1 MCSML
6 KKLKEKV
13 LSGEEISPEEGLQV
27 AQWPD
32 VDELCDA
39 AGEICRAFCGN
50 RVDTCSIINA
60 RSGCCGEDCKWCA
73 QSARFKTGVD
83 EYEMAG
89 IDETLE
95 LARYN
100 DSRGIRRFSL
110 VTSGRKVGQRD
121 MEHFCN
127 MYKRL
132 GEETR
137 LHLCAS
143 MGLLD
148 EHELKM
154 LREAGVER
162 YHCNLETAPSY
173 FGKLC
178 TTHTI
183 ADKVKTLQLAKS
195 VGMTVCSG
203 GIIGMGE
210 SMEQRVELAATLS
223 SVGVDSVPINILIP
237 IQGTP
242 LQDLPPIS
250 EEEIARS
257 VAMFRFMLPDK
268 FLRFAGGRARLS
280 TEAECRI
287 LTGGMNG
294 VLMGDMLTTIGN
306 RIDED
311 RKLFSSLGL
320 ELA

>member
-1 MCSML
+1 M
-6 KKLKEKV
+6 
-13 LSGEEISPEEGLQV
+13 
-27 AQWPD
+27 
-32 VDELCDA
+32 
-39 AGEICRAFCGN
+39 
-50 RVDTCSIINA
+50 
-60 RSGCCGEDCKWCA
+60 
-73 QSARFKTGVD
+73 
-83 EYEMAG
+83 
-89 IDETLE
+89 
-95 LARYN
+95 
-100 DSRGIRRFSL
+100 
-110 VTSGRKVGQRD
+110 TSGRKVGQRD

-210 SMEQRVELAATLS
+210 SMEQRV
-223 SVGVDSVPINILIP
+223 
-237 IQGTP
+237 
-242 LQDLPPIS
+242 
-250 EEEIARS
+250 
-257 VAMFRFMLPDK
+257 
-268 FLRFAGGRARLS
+268 
-280 TEAECRI
+280 
-287 LTGGMNG
+287 
-294 VLMGDMLTTIGN
+294 
-306 RIDED
+306 
-311 RKLFSSLGL
+311 
-320 ELA
+320 